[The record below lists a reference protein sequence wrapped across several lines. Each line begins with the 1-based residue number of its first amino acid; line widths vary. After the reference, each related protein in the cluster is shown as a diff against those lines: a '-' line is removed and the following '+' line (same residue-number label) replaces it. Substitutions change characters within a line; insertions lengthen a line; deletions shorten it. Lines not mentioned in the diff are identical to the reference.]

1 MRKIKR
7 RIWSYFKKKEM
18 RKRSYHIFSVLT
30 ILLTVIVLASCS
42 TKKNRWNRRVWHN
55 MTSHYNVWWNGNQ
68 SLKEGEKTLRENAK
82 DDYTQTLR
90 VFNYGTKQEALALN
104 SNMDRTIEKSAICI
118 QKHSMRF
125 NNKEYVRWID
135 DAFIDMA
142 KANFYKQD
150 YVPARRTFDYAS
162 SQYRNSIDRY
172 TAMLWLAKTYIET
185 KQFEKA
191 EAMLQNILVASDKD
205 EKISRYVRTNIDLVY
220 ADFYIAQ
227 GNENEAVRYL
237 RSALMTAKGK
247 YNKTRAMFILGQ
259 IYSHQNDKPRATEQF
274 KNVIRKH
281 PSYEMT
287 FEAQMH
293 LAQCYDADT
302 TTIMKMLKKMLKD
315 RKNTDFKDRIYY
327 AMANVALENK
337 NEPDGVKY
345 LRKSVSAS
353 TTNTIQKIK
362 SSLDAANI
370 LFKNNDYVL
379 SQAYFDTAVMTM
391 DRTYPGYDS
400 LLNISVMLTD
410 LVSNLTVY
418 HTQDSLLRLSEMDSV
433 QRNAIIDKVI
443 EDYKAEQKRLEELRE
458 IEAQIAL
465 NGGKDDGSS
474 ALQTNDGSWYFYNN
488 VTRTRGA
495 NEFRNKWG
503 NRLLED
509 YWFISNKQ
517 SFIQETQK
525 EELSEEELAKMSDEE
540 RENYLK
546 GLEISKDTT
555 QYSPTDRGYY
565 LKQIP
570 FTQSQKDKA
579 NQQIAEALN
588 NIGFIYYSDL
598 QDYPRSIEAY
608 TELTDRYPD
617 DANEVSAWYYLY
629 KMHGSRK
636 ENADMEKYRNLVL
649 TKYPDSNQA
658 KIILDPDYFVKQYE
672 KGAEAEQLYSKTFEA
687 YQNGQYQRVMM
698 NVKKARQQF
707 AGDTLYMPR
716 FEFLNAVSLGY
727 VEVVDSMAYSL
738 LRLIKKYPESS
749 IKPFALDVLLK
760 ANDMYN
766 LGLNI
771 ESARP
776 KEEKVVEKES
786 PYTFRPNDEYF
797 VLVICNRKVRVN
809 PLKVR
814 ISDFN
819 KNNFRM
825 DQLKVKNMMLNK
837 EDALLTIEKFEN
849 VDKAIDYQTAMF
861 LTDYIFGGIEKENYK
876 VIIVSVSNYPIFYQ
890 EKNVDEYLEFWH
902 QYNK

>member
-1 MRKIKR
+1 MRIKSY
-7 RIWSYFKKKEM
+7 RILSI
-18 RKRSYHIFSVLT
+18 SA
-30 ILLTVIVLASCS
+30 ILLTVIMLASCS

-68 SLKEGEKTLRENAK
+68 SLKEGEKTLRETAK
-82 DDYTQTLR
+82 DDYTKTLR
-90 VFNYGTKQEALALN
+90 VFNYGTKEEALALN
-104 SNMDRTIEKSAICI
+104 QNMDRTIEKDAICI

-142 KANFYKQD
+142 KANFYKKD
-150 YVPARRTFDYAS
+150 YVPARRTFDYAAT
-162 SQYRNSIDRY
+162 QYRTSPDRY

-185 KQFEKA
+185 QQFEKA
-191 EAMLQNILVASDKD
+191 EAMLQNIIVASDNM
-205 EKISRYVRTNIDLVY
+205 EKIPRYVRTNLDLVY
-220 ADFYIAQ
+220 ADYHIAM
-227 GNENEAVRYL
+227 GNEQEAVKYL
-237 RSALMTAKGK
+237 RSALITAKGK

-259 IYSHQNDKPRATEQF
+259 IYSNQNDKTRATEQF
-274 KNVIRKH
+274 KSVIRRH

-287 FEAQMH
+287 FEAQMN
-293 LAQCYDADT
+293 LARCYDADT
-302 TTIMKMLKKMLKD
+302 TTIMKMLNRMIKD
-315 RKNTDFKDRIYY
+315 RKNSNFKDRIYY
-327 AMANVALENK
+327 AMADVALDNN
-337 NEPDGVKY
+337 NEKDGVKY
-345 LRKSVSAS
+345 LRLSVAAS
-353 TTNTIQKIK
+353 KTNNKQKVL

-370 LFKNNDYVL
+370 MFKNSDYIL

-400 LLNISVMLTD
+400 LL
-410 LVSNLTVY
+410 
-418 HTQDSLLRLSEMDSV
+418 RLADMDSIH
-433 QRNAIIDKVI
+433 RNEIIDQLI
-443 EDYKAEQKRLEELRE
+443 EDYKKEQERLERQRE
-458 IEAQIAL
+458 IDAQIAL
-465 NGGKDDGSS
+465 NGGKADPD
-474 ALQTNDGSWYFYNN
+474 ANTMTTNDGSWYFYNN
-488 VTRTRGA
+488 ITRTRGA
-495 NEFRNKWG
+495 NEFKNKWG

-517 SFIQETQK
+517 NFVQEHEPDILT
-525 EELSEEELAKMSDEE
+525 EEELAKMTDDE
-540 RENYLK
+540 RANYLK
-546 GLEISKDTT
+546 GLELSKDTT
-555 QYSPTDRGYY
+555 QYTPLDRGYY

-570 FTQSQKDKA
+570 FTQSAKEQA
-579 NQQIAEALN
+579 NRQIAEALN

-608 TELTDRYPD
+608 TTLTERYPD
-617 DANEVSAWYYLY
+617 NSNEVSAWYYLY
-629 KMHGSRK
+629 KMHNVRK
-636 ENADMEKYRNLVL
+636 ETADADKYKNLVL

-658 KIILDPDYFVKQYE
+658 KIILDPEYFVKEHE
-672 KGAEAEQLYSKTFEA
+672 KGAEAEQLYAKTFEA

-707 AGDTLYMPR
+707 VNDTLYMPR

-738 LRLIKKYPESS
+738 LRLINKYPESS

-776 KEEKVVEKES
+776 KDDKVVEKET
-786 PYTFRPNDEYF
+786 PYSFRPNDEYF
-797 VLVICNRKVRVN
+797 VMVICNNKVRVN

-819 KNNFRM
+819 KNNFRIS
-825 DQLKVKNMMLNK
+825 QLKIKSLMLNR

-849 VDKAIDYQTAMF
+849 VDKAIDYQSV
-861 LTDYIFGGIEKENYK
+861 LDKNDYVFGGIDKENYK
-876 VIIVSVSNYPIFYQ
+876 VLIISVSNYPIFYQ
-890 EKNVDEYLEFWH
+890 EKNVDEYLDFWH
-902 QYNK
+902 QYIK